1 MNVNQFLHELFEYD
15 LGLDAMGLSNQYRE
29 LVKLIDTK
37 TLTTWSN
44 YVPARLLTYI
54 DLRSNRN
61 LVRKDFR
68 EAAAEYYIEEPLLDQ
83 FKLDILGLGRLEP
96 VGTGSVDPYDPES
109 SAYYSSIIASRQM
122 MTLEDVLMSSEAT
135 RSRSLI
141 NTAYPWQMEKELVG
155 PRTVRF
161 KNVTDT
167 TGYTLE
173 LFVPWPNVCSIPEE
187 YRESFKTLC
196 KLDIK
201 ITLWNSCKY
210 VEQVV
215 TPTGNLDLR
224 ISDWESAERDRDEY
238 LRNLKNQSL
247 GDRVGPNFFFIL

>member
-1 MNVNQFLHELFEYD
+1 MDVQLFLKELFEYD
-15 LGLDAMGLSNQYRE
+15 LGLEALGLANHFRE
-29 LVKLIDTK
+29 IVRLIDTK

-54 DLRSNRN
+54 DMRTNRN
-61 LVRKDFR
+61 LVKKDFR
-68 EAAAEYYIEEPLLDQ
+68 EAAAEYYIDEPILDQ
-83 FKLDILGLGRLEP
+83 FNLQILGLGRLEP

-109 SAYYSSIIASRQM
+109 SAYYSSIIASRQT
-122 MTLEDVLMSSEAT
+122 MTLENVLMSAEAT
-135 RSRSLI
+135 RSRALI

-173 LFVPWPNVCSIPEE
+173 LFIPWPNVVSISSE
-187 YRESFKTLC
+187 YKESFKTLC

-201 ITLWNSCKY
+201 MMLWQELKFMES
-210 VEQVV
+210 VT
-215 TPTGNLDLR
+215 TPTGNIDLR
-224 ISDWESAERDRDEY
+224 IADWESAERDRDEF

-247 GDRVGPNFFFIL
+247 GDRVGSNFFFLL

>member
-44 YVPARLLTYI
+44 YVPARLITYI
-54 DLRSNRN
+54 DLRTNKN
-61 LVRKDFR
+61 LVKKDFR
-68 EAAAEYYIEEPLLDQ
+68 EAAAEYYIDEPLLDQ
-83 FKLDILGLGRLEP
+83 FKLSILGLGRLEP

-173 LFVPWPNVCSIPEE
+173 LFVPWPNVASINDE
-187 YRESFKTLC
+187 YAESFRTLC

-201 ITLWNSCKY
+201 TWLWTQIRY

-215 TPTGNLDLR
+215 TPSGNLDLR
-224 ISDWESAERDRDEY
+224 VSDWESAERDRDEF
-238 LRNLKNQSL
+238 LRTLKNQSL
-247 GDRVGPNFFFIL
+247 ADRVGSSYFHVL

>member
-1 MNVNQFLHELFEYD
+1 MDVNQFFRELFEYD
-15 LGLDAMGLSNQYRE
+15 LGLDAMGLENQYRE
-29 LVKLIDTK
+29 LVRMIDTK

-44 YVPARLLTYI
+44 YVPARLTTYI
-54 DLRSNRN
+54 DMRSNRN

-68 EAAAEYYIEEPLLDQ
+68 EASAEYYIDEPLLDQ
-83 FKLDILGLGRLEP
+83 FDLQILGLGRLEP

-109 SAYYSSIIASRQM
+109 SAYYSSVIASRQVL
-122 MTLEDVLMSSEAT
+122 TLENVLMSSEAT

-141 NTAYPWQMEKELVG
+141 NTAYPWQIEKTLVG

-161 KNVTDT
+161 KNITDT

-173 LFVPWPNVCSIPEE
+173 LMVPWPNVVSLPTE
-187 YRESFKTLC
+187 YKESFKTLC

-201 ITLWNSCKY
+201 TWLWTQLKF
-210 VEQVV
+210 VQDVV
-215 TPTGNLDLR
+215 TPNGNLDLR

-247 GDRVGPNFFFIL
+247 GDRVGSSFFYIL